1 MSTEKNVCSFHQE
14 KTVSTFLRPVIDLPG
29 TGAQIKRLRKLNGFS
44 VHDVQSVFGFDY
56 PQAIYG
62 WESGKNA
69 PTIDNL
75 LVLAQL
81 FRVELGTII
90 VTKNR
95 EA

>member
-1 MSTEKNVCSFHQE
+1 MNHVTAAQE
-14 KTVSTFLRPVIDLPG
+14 I
-29 TGAQIKRLRKLNGFS
+29 S
-44 VHDVQSVFGFDY
+44 VHGFHVQVRENDILVDWRREGNGCAEITARNMPNVLVIGPGIKLDISRRQIAKGFRRV
-56 PQAIYG
+56 
-62 WESGKNA
+62 
-69 PTIDNL
+69 DNL